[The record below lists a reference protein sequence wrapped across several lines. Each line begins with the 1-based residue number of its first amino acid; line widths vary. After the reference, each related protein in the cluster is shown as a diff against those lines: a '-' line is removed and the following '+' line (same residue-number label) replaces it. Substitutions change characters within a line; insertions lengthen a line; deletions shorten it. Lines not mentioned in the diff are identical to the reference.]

1 MIGRAISSNTS
12 GGTGAGPGV
21 NKYFFICG
29 IFDFSNFHF
38 SQRRA
43 RFAVAAK
50 KKAGARACGS
60 PDPDASRLCRVP
72 VLITWDNGAGRQS
85 QGCRRLATISSRHC
99 YGFARCNGV
108 EAIVKGDHAP
118 MPIECEIRDGSLVWI
133 KSPISGVISYVVD
146 VRGKSFA
153 FTLGGRE
160 NADPDAG
167 HLNPESILHAT
178 EACPFCPGNEAMTTR
193 EVFRM
198 TREEVPEWT
207 GATTVDGEGWV
218 VRVINNLFPRIPA
231 ELTGNRNESYIV
243 VEDPRHFID
252 TPRSQDDLIFTGA
265 LGGGHFLRLMQADA
279 RVMRLALENPDV
291 GSIVIRKNQGRESGA
306 SQPHL
311 HQQIIGSPEPFPA
324 VLAEARAER
333 ENPHMWHELV
343 GLMERLK
350 LVIDRGESVV
360 SYASPVGIF
369 PRSYDVVMPDF
380 RGLLSELTPEQ
391 MRQFANAIYRILMI
405 LGPLPLDYEIH
416 QGEGLPLHAHINARL
431 YPYSN
436 VAGTLN
442 LPGTLLQSAA
452 AIRNALSRH

>member
-1 MIGRAISSNTS
+1 
-12 GGTGAGPGV
+12 
-21 NKYFFICG
+21 
-29 IFDFSNFHF
+29 
-38 SQRRA
+38 
-43 RFAVAAK
+43 
-50 KKAGARACGS
+50 
-60 PDPDASRLCRVP
+60 
-72 VLITWDNGAGRQS
+72 
-85 QGCRRLATISSRHC
+85 
-99 YGFARCNGV
+99 
-108 EAIVKGDHAP
+108 

-133 KSPISGVISYVVD
+133 KSPITGVISYVVD

-160 NADPDAG
+160 NADPDTA
-167 HLNPESILHAT
+167 HLNPESIRHAT

-198 TREEVPEWT
+198 TRDEVPEWT
-207 GATTVDGEGWV
+207 GAKTADGAGWI

-243 VEDPRHFID
+243 VEDPRHFND
-252 TPRSQDDLIFTGA
+252 APRSQDDLMCTGA
-265 LGGGHFLRLMQADA
+265 LGGGHFLHLIQADA
-279 RVMRLALENPDV
+279 RVMRLAMENPEV
-291 GSIVIRKNQGRESGA
+291 GSVVIRKNQGRESGA

-324 VLAEARAER
+324 VVAEARAER

-343 GLMERLK
+343 ALMERLK
-350 LVIDRGESVV
+350 LVIDRGDSVV
-360 SYASPVGIF
+360 SYASPIGLF
-369 PRSYDVVMPDF
+369 PRSYDVVMPEF
-380 RGLLSELTPEQ
+380 RGLLSELTPDQ
-391 MRQFANAIYRILMI
+391 LGQFANAIYRILMI

-452 AIRNALSRH
+452 AIRNALGRH